1 MIDLHSHIL
10 PGLDDGSPDDATS
23 LEMARMAVDDGIQ
36 TIVATPHYLNGVGV
50 SSPDVIPPA
59 VQRFQTLL
67 DSASIPL
74 RILHAMEMP
83 LLDTLVDLYRSGL
96 WPAYDSGRRYVLFE
110 MPDLPFRALDILARS
125 VSTLKLLGAVPVLAH
140 PERLECLDDLE
151 AARRVHRLGARFQ
164 ITASAFLD
172 DGASECRRARAWLDD
187 GLVTC
192 VATDAH
198 GVRRR
203 PPLLSP
209 ARRWIASR
217 YGEPAA
223 AALVESNPALILQG
237 DPLP

>member
-23 LEMARMAVDDGIQ
+23 LEMARIAVADGIR

-50 SSPDVIPPA
+50 SSPAVIPPA
-59 VQRFQTLL
+59 VARFQALL

-74 RILHAMEMP
+74 RLLHSIEMP
-83 LLDTLVDLYRSGL
+83 LLDDLPSLYRSGL
-96 WPAYDSGRRYVLFE
+96 WPAYDPARRYVLFE

-125 VSTLKLLGAVPVLAH
+125 VSTLHLLGATPILAH
-140 PERLECLDDLE
+140 PERLDCLDDLE

-164 ITASAFLD
+164 ITASAFLA
-172 DGASECRRARAWLDD
+172 DGLPECRRARAWLDD
-187 GLVTC
+187 GLVAC
-192 VATDAH
+192 IATDAH
-198 GVRRR
+198 SVRHR

-209 ARRWIASR
+209 ARDWIASR

-223 AALVESNPALILQG
+223 TALVESNPSLILQG

>member
-10 PGLDDGSPDDATS
+10 PALDDGSPDDATS

-59 VQRFQTLL
+59 VARLQSLL

-74 RILHAMEMP
+74 RLRHAMEMP
-83 LLDTLVDLYRSGL
+83 LLDNLVDLYRSGL
-96 WPAYDSGRRYVLFE
+96 WPAYDPARRYVLFE

-125 VSTLKLLGAVPVLAH
+125 VSTLHLLGTTPVLAH
-140 PERLECLDDLE
+140 PERLECLDDIE

-164 ITASAFLD
+164 ITASALLAD
-172 DGASECRRARAWLDD
+172 DIPEGRRARAWLDE
-187 GLVTC
+187 GLVAC
-192 VATDAH
+192 IATDAH
-198 GVRRR
+198 SIRHR

-209 ARRWIASR
+209 ARRWIVSH

-223 AALVESNPALILQG
+223 DALTAANPAAILQG